1 MHGKEKRVTP
11 QELIALGV
19 GLTVTIASAV
29 LTSPI
34 AFPFNFLISLG
45 LGGTAGY
52 GTLKV
57 LDPRTLQ
64 DLLDLQTSTEYRQ
77 LLHKI
82 EGIAGRTDEASQSL
96 GPISP
101 EVSGRVGNIA
111 RMTRMI
117 LERYKVRR
125 RDFAGA
131 SATLLILQKFD
142 GILAHYLKVKR
153 GELFLDKEQREVEI
167 AQAETHDIPM
177 TEIALENLGKKLDAG
192 EVLDKGLSSGT
203 LESMLR
209 SLNLIEDLRDEIG
222 SSSKEG
228 ESREEGDSDDQNT

>member
-34 AFPFNFLISLG
+34 AFPFNILISLG

-52 GTLKV
+52 GALKV
-57 LDPRTLQ
+57 LDPRTRQ
-64 DLLDLQTSTEYRQ
+64 DIFDAQTDSQYRQ
-77 LLHKI
+77 MLREI
-82 EGIAGRTDEASQSL
+82 EGIAVRTDEASQSL
-96 GPISP
+96 GQISP

-125 RDFAGA
+125 RDFAGV
-131 SATLLILQKFD
+131 SATLLILQKFE

-153 GELFLDKEQREVEI
+153 GELFMDVGHRKKLISEVET
-167 AQAETHDIPM
+167 QVIPM
-177 TEIALENLGKKLDAG
+177 FEMALENLGKKLDAG
-192 EVLDKGLSSGT
+192 ETLDKDISQGT

-209 SLNLIEDLRDEIG
+209 SLHLIESLNDQID
-222 SSSKEG
+222 SSSKTG
-228 ESREEGDSDDQNT
+228 VSR

>member
-34 AFPFNFLISLG
+34 AFPFNILISLG

-52 GTLKV
+52 GALKV

-77 LLHKI
+77 MLQKI
-82 EGIAGRTDEASQSL
+82 EGIAVRTDEASQSL
-96 GPISP
+96 
-101 EVSGRVGNIA
+101 RVIDAETSRRLGSIG
-111 RMTRMI
+111 RMI
-117 LERYKVRR
+117 EMILDRIRERR
-125 RDFAGA
+125 RDFAEA
-131 SATLLILQKFD
+131 SATLLILQKFE
-142 GILAHYLKVKR
+142 GVLAHYLKVKR
-153 GELFLDKEQREVEI
+153 GELFMDVGHRKKVISEVET
-167 AQAETHDIPM
+167 QVIPM
-177 TEIALENLGKKLDAG
+177 FEMALENLGKKLDAG
-192 EVLDKGLSSGT
+192 ETLDKDISRGT

-209 SLNLIEDLRDEIG
+209 SLHLIESLNDQIG
-222 SSSKEG
+222 SSSKTG
-228 ESREEGDSDDQNT
+228 VSR